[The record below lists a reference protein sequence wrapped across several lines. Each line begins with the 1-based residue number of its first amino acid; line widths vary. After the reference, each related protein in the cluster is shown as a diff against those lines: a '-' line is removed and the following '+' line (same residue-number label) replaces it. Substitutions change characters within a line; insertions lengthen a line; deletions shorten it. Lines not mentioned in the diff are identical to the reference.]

1 MNQLLDSIK
10 ITYHEKPELNKPTL
24 VVGLSGI
31 GNVGLIAAH
40 HIIKNTDAKKFA
52 EIHSPYF
59 IHPLAPVPAVMSLD
73 GVIEPMKDELYY
85 DTDHNL
91 IILIGYYQGSTTE
104 SYYRLMEEIHQMC
117 LEFKVSR
124 IITLGGYGTGT
135 KEQKPKVYS
144 VVSRSELI
152 DTVSNYNVI
161 FQSGLNGP
169 IAGMSGLLI
178 KLAKD
183 MDIDGIFLAAS
194 TQGNYPDPRAAKEIL
209 LRAASLLDIPLD
221 TTDID
226 NEIIML
232 EDALPSQP
240 PKQEPEKKDY
250 LSYIN

>member
-1 MNQLLDSIK
+1 MNKLLDEIK

-24 VVGLSGI
+24 IVGLSGV

-40 HIIKNTDAKKFA
+40 HLIKNTNAKKFA

-59 IHPLAPVPAVMSLD
+59 IHPLAPVPGIMSLN
-73 GVIEPMKDELYY
+73 GVIEPMKDEIHY
-85 DTDHNL
+85 DKTHNL

-117 LEFKVSR
+117 QEFEVTR
-124 IITLGGYGTGT
+124 IITLGGYGIGT
-135 KEQKPKVYS
+135 KDKPQVYS
-144 VVSRSELI
+144 VVSHSELI
-152 DTVSNYNVI
+152 DTIAAQDVI

-183 MDIDGIFLAAS
+183 NNIDGIFLAAS

-209 LRAASLLDIPLD
+209 QRAASILNIPLD

-226 NEIIML
+226 NEIQLL
-232 EDALPSQP
+232 EDTLTP
-240 PKQEPEKKDY
+240 PPPEKQPEQKDY